1 MSIGQLIRAVEEAD
15 SALSLLKAVQNLAAT
30 KDEEAIPIL
39 IKVLAYNNPGAA
51 IAAIDGLVKI
61 GTPAVEALLK
71 LDRYNYGARSW
82 AVRAIAAIGDPR
94 GLDILLDA
102 TINDFALSVRRAAA
116 KGLGAIHWD
125 LLPSEKI
132 SQAQLQAYQTLLQS
146 TTDPE
151 WVVRYA
157 AVVALEGLAIAV
169 VDNPPHWWAQLLTQL
184 GEIVKKDVTLAVKAR
199 ALLAEEKLSE
209 KVLRENPSN

>member
-15 SALSLLKAVQNLAAT
+15 SALNLLKAVQNLAAT

-61 GTPAVEALLK
+61 GTPAVEPLLK
-71 LDRYNYGARSW
+71 LDSYNYGARSW

-116 KGLGAIHWD
+116 KGLGSIHWD
-125 LLPSEKI
+125 LLPSQKI

-157 AVVALEGLAIAV
+157 SVVALEGLAIAV
-169 VDNPPHWWAQLLTQL
+169 VDNPPHWLGELLTQL

-199 ALLAEEKLSE
+199 ALFAQEKLS
-209 KVLRENPSN
+209 KKS